1 MKNLL
6 KQVTCAV
13 KLRLTTRRAA
23 VAIMVALSAPVLL
36 GMAGLVTDVTYWYGS
51 RQAMQLAADAGA
63 MAAARSGQ
71 SSQSTLQTVAVN
83 AANLATNN
91 QYSFNSNNLVV
102 TVNNGGSSFQTPA
115 GNQPVTSQATFSTV
129 TVLAK
134 TPAPVFFSAILGMP
148 QSTLAA
154 SASSTLQKNIVPPTN
169 STLLAL
175 TGNAGPTF
183 HVGGLNFIPSGTV
196 GSNLTSVGLAGGN
209 SGAIFQGSN
218 TTAAASYI
226 TNNNNQVNNNNTGN
240 IDLQSAPPCAQLLA
254 QAGGLVDGNGNMI
267 GNATSYTTN
276 SIISE
281 PWTDPYTGNTV
292 QLYFGAGSS
301 VSVQPGYGWYNNGPS
316 YQANWSPVI
325 VSPKTTVDGNLR
337 CAPVSG
343 NTPSATC
350 TIPAAAYCGG
360 LQVDPGST
368 IVFTDPNNDGQSFLI
383 VDGNAV
389 LPNSSVASYVSYTNQ
404 DSQYGFYFG
413 GSQVGGL
420 LNTTQADIYPGQIQQ
435 GVVSYTTTESQTY
448 YNPGDRA
455 FTIPYAD
462 QVCPFGVLPSGLTS
476 NSNAVCTGPVQ
487 TPGTSGTINTST
499 VGANAP
505 TTNGDVTANYY
516 VRVPAHGYETVTDTY
531 VTSVTFTNGNPIYAG
546 AVETTYVCG
555 GRQPCQQT
563 GDPTSTIS
571 SGNYIPASMQ
581 GDNPPPASSLS
592 CSSGSK
598 NNLYNS
604 VTSPNVGSS
613 SNSGYTSQTDSI
625 EVCGSGPPLQAIAV
639 GGSILISAATS
650 SNLWMSD

>member
-1 MKNLL
+1 MKKLL
-6 KQVTCAV
+6 NQVTCAV

-91 QYSFNSNNLVV
+91 QYGFNSNNLVV

-115 GNQPVTSQATFSTV
+115 GNQPVNSQATFSTV

-154 SASSTLQKNIVPPTN
+154 SASSTLQKNIQPPTN

-175 TGNAGPTF
+175 TGNTGPTF
-183 HVGGLNFIPSGTV
+183 HVGGLNFIPSGSV
-196 GSNLTSVGLAGGN
+196 GVNLTSAGLANGN

-226 TNNNNQVNNNNTGN
+226 TNNNNQVNNNHTGN

-267 GNATSYTTN
+267 GNNTSYTTN

-281 PWTDPYTGNTV
+281 PWTDPQTGNTV

-301 VSVQPGYGWYNNGPS
+301 VSVQPGSGWFNNGPS
-316 YQANWSPVI
+316 YQASWNPVI
-325 VSPKTTVDGNLR
+325 VTPTTSVDGNLR

-448 YNPGDRA
+448 YNPSGRS
-455 FTIPYAD
+455 FRIPYAD
-462 QVCPFGVLPSGLTS
+462 QVCPYGVLPNGFTNNL
-476 NSNAVCTGPVQ
+476 NATCVGPVQ
-487 TPGTSGTINTST
+487 TPGTSGLINTST
-499 VGANAP
+499 VSANSP
-505 TTNGDVTANYY
+505 SLPGNVSANYY
-516 VRVPAHGYETVTDTY
+516 VKVPAHGYETVTDTY
-531 VTSVTFTNGNPIYAG
+531 VTSVTFANGNPIYAG

-563 GDPTSTIS
+563 GDPTSTVS

-581 GDNPPPASSLS
+581 GNNPPSASSLS

-613 SNSGYTSQTDSI
+613 SNSGYVSQTDSI

-639 GGSILISAATS
+639 GGSILISSATS